1 MATAVKKADGAA
13 PAAVK
18 KKAGPKVAVFQW
30 QARARGDAKAALQK
44 GEMEAAS
51 AAIVRVTLRK
61 RGLDV
66 VSVKKKPKPLFS
78 SMGGIKEANI
88 VVMIRQLST
97 MINAG
102 VPMVQAF
109 ELLVSAS
116 DSRGMKAMLEGILGP
131 IKDGER
137 VADAFNRYP
146 KYFNRLFVSLL
157 AAGDQGGILDTILLR
172 LADYRE
178 KTLAL
183 QKKIRSAM
191 IYPASIITVMLLVT
205 AILMIFVIPV
215 FSHLFDSFGAT
226 LPALTQ
232 AVISIS
238 NWMRGHWYL
247 VVFIP
252 IAAVWAFIVAYRK
265 SPGFRTQVD
274 RISLK
279 LPIMGD
285 VILKGSVARFMRTL
299 ATMQAAGVPIN
310 EALETLSRI
319 SNNVIIERAVN
330 AARERVLEGGFITDS
345 LKESGVFPAMA
356 VHMLAIGEQ
365 TGAIEVMA
373 EKVADFYEGEVSETV
388 ARMSTLMEPIIMVVL
403 GIIVGT
409 LVVAMYMP
417 IFELG
422 AVVTHGG

>member
-1 MATAVKKADGAA
+1 MATAVKGADRT
-13 PAAVK
+13 AVRK
-18 KKAGPKVAVFQW
+18 KVGPKASVFQW
-30 QARARGDAKAALQK
+30 QARPAGDAKAPLQK
-44 GEMEAAS
+44 GELEAAS
-51 AAIVRVTLRK
+51 AAVVRVILRK
-61 RGLDV
+61 RGLQV
-66 VSVKKKPKPLFS
+66 VSVKKKPKPLFAGT
-78 SMGGIKEANI
+78 GGIKEAGI

-109 ELLVSAS
+109 ELLAAAS
-116 DSRGMKAMLEGILGP
+116 EGRGMKAMLEGILGP
-131 IKDGER
+131 IKEGER
-137 VADAFNRYP
+137 VADAFARYP
-146 KYFNRLFVSLL
+146 KYFDRLFVSLL

-178 KTLAL
+178 KSLAL

-215 FSHLFDSFGAT
+215 FSQLFSSFGAT

-232 AVISIS
+232 AVIAIS

-252 IAAVWAFIVAYRK
+252 IAVVWAFIVAYRK
-265 SPGFRTQVD
+265 SFGFRTQVD

-345 LKESGVFPAMA
+345 LKETGVFPAMA

-373 EKVADFYEGEVSETV
+373 EKVADFYEGEVTETV

>member
-1 MATAVKKADGAA
+1 MATAVKAGSESA
-13 PAAVK
+13 PAPK
-18 KKAGPKVAVFQW
+18 KKTGPKAAVFQW
-30 QARARGDAKAALQK
+30 QARSSTDGKGAVQK
-44 GEMEAAS
+44 GEMEAVS
-51 AAIVRVTLRK
+51 IAIVRATLRK
-61 RGLDV
+61 RGLQV

-78 SMGGIKEANI
+78 TTAGIKEANI

-109 ELLVSAS
+109 ELLTSAS
-116 DSRGMKAMLEGILGP
+116 DSKGMKVMLEGILGP

-178 KTLAL
+178 KSLAL

-191 IYPASIITVMLLVT
+191 IYPASIMTVMLLVT

-215 FSHLFDSFGAT
+215 FAHLFDSFGAT

-232 AVISIS
+232 AVINIS

-247 VVFIP
+247 VVLIP
-252 IAAVWAFIVAYRK
+252 IATVWAFLMAYRK
-265 SPGFRTQVD
+265 NLPFRTLMD
-274 RISLK
+274 RVSLK

-345 LKESGVFPAMA
+345 LKETAVFPAMA

>member
-1 MATAVKKADGAA
+1 MATAVTDKGQGA
-13 PAAVK
+13 
-18 KKAGPKVAVFQW
+18 PKVKVPKMVTFTFQ
-30 QARARGDAKAALQK
+30 GKDAQGTVQK
-44 GEMEAAS
+44 GEIEAQ
-51 AAIVRVTLRK
+51 TLAMARTLLKK
-61 RGLDV
+61 RGLHV
-66 VSVKKKPKPLFS
+66 TSVRKKPVPLFS
-78 SMGGIKEANI
+78 GGSIKEAQI

-109 ELLVSAS
+109 ELLASAS
-116 DSRGMKAMLEGILGP
+116 DSKPMKNMIEGILNP
-131 IKDGER
+131 IKGGER
-137 VADAFNRYP
+137 IAQAFARYP
-146 KYFNRLFVSLL
+146 KHFNRLFVSLL

-191 IYPASIITVMLLVT
+191 IYPASIITVMIGVT

-215 FSHLFDSFGAT
+215 FAHLFDSFGAT

-238 NWMRGHWYL
+238 NWMRGHWYI
-247 VVFIP
+247 VVFSP
-252 IAAVWAFIVAYRK
+252 VAAIWLFLTAYRK
-265 SPGFRTQVD
+265 SFGFRTQVD
-274 RISLK
+274 RLALK

-285 VILKGSVARFMRTL
+285 VVLKGSVARFMRTL

-319 SNNVIIERAVN
+319 SNNVIIERAVEQ
-330 AARERVLEGGFITDS
+330 ARLRVLEGGYISDS
-345 LKESGVFPAMA
+345 LKESKVFPAMA
-356 VHMLAIGEQ
+356 THMLAIGEQ

-388 ARMSTLMEPIIMVVL
+388 DRMSTLMEPLIMVVL
-403 GIIVGT
+403 GVVVGT

-422 AVVTHGG
+422 AVVTHQG

>member
-1 MATAVKKADGAA
+1 MATVAKADSESAVPA
-13 PAAVK
+13 PK
-18 KKAGPKVAVFQW
+18 KKGPKTITFQW
-30 QARARGDAKAALQK
+30 QARPATDPKGAIQK
-44 GEMEAAS
+44 GELEAVSIAV
-51 AAIVRVTLRK
+51 ARATLRK
-61 RGLDV
+61 RGLAV
-66 VSVKKKPKPLFS
+66 ISVKKKAKPLFS
-78 SMGGIKEANI
+78 TTAGIKEANI

-109 ELLVSAS
+109 ELLASAS
-116 DSRGMKAMLEGILGP
+116 DNKGMKVMLEGILTP

-146 KYFNRLFVSLL
+146 KYFNKLFVSLL

-178 KTLAL
+178 KSLAL

-215 FSHLFDSFGAT
+215 FAHLFDSFGAT

-232 AVISIS
+232 AVIDIS
-238 NWMRGHWYL
+238 DWMRGHWYL
-247 VVFIP
+247 VVLIP
-252 IAAVWAFIVAYRK
+252 VAVIWAFLYAYRK
-265 SPGFRTQVD
+265 SLGFRTAVD

-310 EALETLSRI
+310 EALETLSKI
-319 SNNVIIERAVN
+319 SNNVIIERSVN

-345 LKESGVFPAMA
+345 LKETGVFPAMA

>member
-1 MATAVKKADGAA
+1 MATAVKADSEAA
-13 PAAVK
+13 PAAK
-18 KKAGPKVAVFQW
+18 KKKGPKTAVFQW
-30 QARARGDAKAALQK
+30 QARPVADSKAPIQK
-44 GEMEAAS
+44 GEMEAVS
-51 AAIVRVTLRK
+51 ATIVRATLRK
-61 RGLDV
+61 RGLQI

-78 SMGGIKEANI
+78 STGGIKEASI

-109 ELLVSAS
+109 ELLASAS
-116 DSRGMKAMLEGILGP
+116 DSKGMKTMLDGILTP

-137 VADAFNRYP
+137 VADAFARYP

-178 KTLAL
+178 KSLAL

-215 FSHLFDSFGAT
+215 FAHLFDSFGAT

-232 AVISIS
+232 AVIDIS

-247 VVFIP
+247 VFIIP
-252 IAAVWAFIVAYRK
+252 IATIWLFVFTYRK
-265 SPGFRTQVD
+265 SLGFRTVVD

-279 LPIMGD
+279 LPIMGE

-345 LKESGVFPAMA
+345 LKETAVFPAMA

-365 TGAIEVMA
+365 TGAIEIMA

-403 GIIVGT
+403 GTIVGT

-422 AVVTHGG
+422 AVVTHSG

>member
-1 MATAVKKADGAA
+1 MATAAKAGSDTV
-13 PAAVK
+13 PTPK
-18 KKAGPKVAVFQW
+18 KKGPKATVFQW
-30 QARARGDAKAALQK
+30 QARPVGDSKATVQK
-44 GEMEAAS
+44 GEMEAVS
-51 AAIVRVTLRK
+51 AAIVRALLRK
-61 RGLDV
+61 RGLQA

-78 SMGGIKEANI
+78 TTGGIKEANI

-109 ELLVSAS
+109 ELLASAS
-116 DSRGMKAMLEGILGP
+116 ESKGMKVMLDGILTP

-178 KTLAL
+178 KSLAL

-191 IYPASIITVMLLVT
+191 IYPASIITVMALVT

-215 FSHLFDSFGAT
+215 FARLFDSFGAT
-226 LPALTQ
+226 LPPLTQ
-232 AVISIS
+232 AVVSIS
-238 NWMRGHWYL
+238 NWMRANWYL
-247 VVFIP
+247 VFFIP
-252 IAAVWAFIVAYRK
+252 VAAIWLFVLAYRK
-265 SPGFRTQVD
+265 SLGFRTVVD

-279 LPIMGD
+279 LPIMGEI
-285 VILKGSVARFMRTL
+285 ILKGSVARFMRTL

-345 LKESGVFPAMA
+345 LKETRIFPPMA

-388 ARMSTLMEPIIMVVL
+388 DRMSTLMEPIIMVVL
-403 GIIVGT
+403 GIVVGT

-422 AVVTHGG
+422 AVVTHSG

>member
-1 MATAVKKADGAA
+1 MATAVKAGSQAA
-13 PAAVK
+13 PK
-18 KKAGPKVAVFQW
+18 KKAGPKAAVFLW
-30 QARARGDAKAALQK
+30 QARPAGDAKAAIQR
-44 GEMEAAS
+44 GEMEGVSVAF
-51 AAIVRVTLRK
+51 VRAMLRK

-66 VSVKKKPKPLFS
+66 ISVKKKPTPLFS
-78 SMGGIKEANI
+78 GMGSIKEANI

-109 ELLVSAS
+109 ELLATAS
-116 DSRGMKAMLEGILGP
+116 ESKAMKAMLEGILTP

-215 FSHLFDSFGAT
+215 FAHLFDSFGAT

-232 AVISIS
+232 MVIDIS

-252 IAAVWAFIVAYRK
+252 IAVVWAFLMAYRK
-265 SPGFRTQVD
+265 SFGFRTQVD
-274 RISLK
+274 RIALK

-285 VILKGSVARFMRTL
+285 VVLKGSVARFMRTL

-319 SNNVIIERAVN
+319 SNNVIIERSVN

-345 LKESGVFPAMA
+345 LKETGVFPPMA

-422 AVVTHGG
+422 AVVTHSG

>member
-1 MATAVKKADGAA
+1 MATAVKVDNP
-13 PAAVK
+13 PAARK
-18 KKAGPKVAVFQW
+18 RGGPKVALFLWTGKDSAGAPQH
-30 QARARGDAKAALQK
+30 

-51 AAIVRVTLRK
+51 LAVVRALLRK
-61 RGLDV
+61 RGIAV
-66 VSVKKKPKPLFS
+66 TSVKRKPKPLFA
-78 SMGGIKEANI
+78 GGLGVKEGDI

-109 ELLVSAS
+109 ELLQTAS
-116 DSRGMKAMLEGILGP
+116 ESRGMKAMLDGILTP

-137 VADAFNRYP
+137 IADAFARYP

-178 KTLAL
+178 KSQAL

-205 AILMIFVIPV
+205 TILMLFVIPV
-215 FSHLFDSFGAT
+215 FAHLFDSFGAT
-226 LPALTQ
+226 LPALTE
-232 AVISIS
+232 AVIHIS
-238 NWMRGHWYL
+238 DWMRGHWYM
-247 VVFIP
+247 VVLTPFVVIGG
-252 IAAVWAFIVAYRK
+252 FLFAYRR
-265 SPGFRTQVD
+265 SLGFRTQVD

-279 LPIMGD
+279 LPIIGG
-285 VILKGSVARFMRTL
+285 VLLKGAVARFMRTL

-319 SNNVIIERAVN
+319 SNNVIIERAVID
-330 AARERVLEGGFITDS
+330 ARNRVMEGGYITDS
-345 LKESGVFPAMA
+345 FKDSGIFPAMA
-356 VHMLAIGEQ
+356 THMLAIGEQ

-373 EKVADFYEGEVSETV
+373 EKVADFYEGEVNETV
-388 ARMSTLMEPIIMVVL
+388 GRLSTLMEPIIMVVL
-403 GIIVGT
+403 GIVVGT

-422 AVVTHGG
+422 AVVTHS

>member
-1 MATAVKKADGAA
+1 MATVTKTDNDPVK
-13 PAAVK
+13 VK
-18 KKAGPKVAVFQW
+18 RRSGPKMVLFVW
-30 QARARGDAKAALQK
+30 QAKDSAPNAPIQT
-44 GEMEAAS
+44 GEMEAVSIAM
-51 AAIVRVTLRK
+51 ARALLRK
-61 RGLDV
+61 RGLTV
-66 VSVKKKPKPLFS
+66 VSVKKKPSPLFS
-78 SMGGIKEANI
+78 GMGGIKEGSI

-109 ELLVSAS
+109 ELLSTAS
-116 DSRGMKAMLEGILGP
+116 ESKPMKAMIEGILNP

-137 VADAFNRYP
+137 IADAFARYP

-178 KTLAL
+178 KSLAL

-205 AILMIFVIPV
+205 TILMVFVIPV

-226 LPALTQ
+226 LPALTL

-247 VVFIP
+247 VVFSP
-252 IAAVWAFIVAYRK
+252 IAAIWLFITVYRK
-265 SPGFRTQVD
+265 NLGFRTQVD
-274 RISLK
+274 RLALK
-279 LPIMGD
+279 LPIVGD
-285 VILKGSVARFMRTL
+285 VLLKGAVARFMRTL

-319 SNNVIIERAVN
+319 SNNVIIERAVME
-330 AARERVLEGGFITDS
+330 ARDRVLEGRLITDS
-345 LKESGVFPAMA
+345 LKETKVFPAMA

-388 ARMSTLMEPIIMVVL
+388 GRMSTLMEPIIMVVL
-403 GIIVGT
+403 GVIVGT

-422 AVVTHGG
+422 AVVTHS

>member
-1 MATAVKKADGAA
+1 MATVAKADTESA
-13 PAAVK
+13 PVPK
-18 KKAGPKVAVFQW
+18 KKGPKTSTFQW
-30 QARARGDAKAALQK
+30 QARPANDAKGAIQK
-44 GEMEAAS
+44 GEMEAVSIAV
-51 AAIVRVTLRK
+51 VRATLRK
-61 RGLDV
+61 RGLNV
-66 VSVKKKPKPLFS
+66 VSVKKQAKPLFS
-78 SMGGIKEANI
+78 STAGVKESNI

-109 ELLVSAS
+109 ELLASAS
-116 DSRGMKAMLEGILGP
+116 DNKGMKVMLEGILTP

-146 KYFNRLFVSLL
+146 KYFNKLFVSLL

-178 KTLAL
+178 KSLAL

-191 IYPASIITVMLLVT
+191 IYPASIVTVMLLVT

-215 FSHLFDSFGAT
+215 FAHLFDSFGAT

-232 AVISIS
+232 AVIDIS
-238 NWMRGHWYL
+238 DWMRGHWYL

-252 IAAVWAFIVAYRK
+252 VALVWAFITAYRK
-265 SPGFRTQVD
+265 SLSFRTGVD
-274 RISLK
+274 RVALK

-285 VILKGSVARFMRTL
+285 VVLKGSVARFMRTL

-310 EALETLSRI
+310 EALETLSKI

-330 AARERVLEGGFITDS
+330 AARERVLEGGYITDS
-345 LKESGVFPAMA
+345 LKETGVFPAMA

-365 TGAIEVMA
+365 TGAIEIMA

-403 GIIVGT
+403 GIVVGT

>member
-1 MATAVKKADGAA
+1 MATAVKANSQDA
-13 PAAVK
+13 PAPK
-18 KKAGPKVAVFQW
+18 KKMGPKATMFQW
-30 QARARGDAKAALQK
+30 QARASADSKGAIQK
-44 GEMEAAS
+44 GEMEAVS
-51 AAIVRVTLRK
+51 IAIVRATLRK
-61 RGLDV
+61 RGLQV

-78 SMGGIKEANI
+78 STGGIKEASI

-109 ELLVSAS
+109 ELLASAS
-116 DSRGMKAMLEGILGP
+116 DSKGMKIMLDGILTP

-178 KTLAL
+178 KSLAL

-191 IYPASIITVMLLVT
+191 IYPASIMTVMLLVT

-215 FSHLFDSFGAT
+215 FAHLFDSFGAT

-232 AVISIS
+232 GVITIS
-238 NWMRGHWYL
+238 NWMHSHWYL
-247 VVFIP
+247 VLIIP
-252 IAAVWAFIVAYRK
+252 IATVWIFLLAYRK
-265 SPGFRTQVD
+265 SLGFRTVVD
-274 RISLK
+274 RVALK
-279 LPIMGD
+279 LPIIGE
-285 VILKGSVARFMRTL
+285 VVLKGSVARFMRTL

-345 LKESGVFPAMA
+345 LKETGVFPAMA

-365 TGAIEVMA
+365 TGSIEIMA